1 MENSNETVNRTR
13 SSLKRSGSAGGRQT
27 PSNMEERKS
36 MSERNGRTD
45 EIRRWY
51 ASLLTNH
58 PWIAF
63 LTTFL
68 MVLLAGSTGF
78 VTKLGA
84 KPLPDFT
91 SPGKGFEA
99 RGTVISTRIL
109 AHNNLYREMPG
120 IVRLQT
126 SNYIPP
132 IQESKDSRPKESG
145 CSFGVSPYMSS
156 KTIYTTIDESE
167 SLLQAKSLREVC
179 ELEDEIVRKQPLFG
193 NECEK
198 ADGNVTDCCP
208 SISIGH
214 YIAKLNN
221 RTGCLA
227 IVDSDVENFKE
238 LIKRHNSRMEN
249 EKFTEMEKD
258 ILENVLTF
266 LVDKQFA
273 KNTKSEKLT
282 YTLVFSPVPTPS
294 RNLLKGMYENK
305 LQKIELLKKDKVKLV
320 AYDFQNLK
328 TVAYDS
334 QLIADI
340 WYIFLAVGLI
350 LCLMWGYSG
359 SLFISIMGFSSV
371 VFAIILSY
379 WLYTV
384 VFRLSFFPFL
394 NIMTTVF
401 VVGIGADDIFVY
413 VLAWRHARQ
422 KFSQQDRVNATLA
435 QCTEYALE
443 HATAAMFVTSFT
455 TATAF
460 YAGLSSSIT
469 ALQCFA
475 IFAGTSILT
484 NYFLMITWLPAV
496 IIAQERF
503 FARISCRKTSVKPLA
518 QEHPGTSALSPKE
531 LADHNNSNNQRKC
544 FAFNSSD
551 IRQAIKDCSDVVFQK
566 WIGQIVVK
574 LRYCWLAIFLTI
586 AMFGLLSLTYYPRL
600 SLPTTQQIPLFVEDH
615 SIERYD
621 SVIKSKL
628 KIEDLHAMRSIRFP
642 VVFVWGAVDIDN
654 GYFLN
659 PSNTGKTEWD
669 SSFSL
674 MDEESQERM
683 LQFCK
688 KIRTAPFYDK
698 ELNNQSWCFMEALT
712 DFIDSSKEC
721 ENKTVP
727 LKAAEF
733 MECTKAYVTKNK
745 NLPIKINSDGKI
757 EALVMT
763 FQSNRDYEMKFS
775 PVEKFWKEVKEWAE
789 KEIGNMPAGLKNGWV
804 ISSLY
809 FYDLQKSIADGTI
822 HTIIVSIAVSALVL
836 LITTR
841 NILITLYA
849 VIAITAIISVT
860 VGSLVMAGW
869 QLNVFESMMISVAI
883 GLSIDFTLHYGVAYF
898 SCEQSQ
904 SRKERVHYSLWHV
917 GSAVAMGTVTT
928 FLAGLVMM
936 PSVIHAYIQ
945 VGHFLMLIMSTSWV
959 YSTFFFLALC
969 AVLGPQGHFGDIIRC
984 WNSKNSQVS
993 PVKDAAPQESN
1004 TELRSIASASE
1015 LDACNEKGD
1024 DNKL

>member
-1 MENSNETVNRTR
+1 M
-13 SSLKRSGSAGGRQT
+13 
-27 PSNMEERKS
+27 
-36 MSERNGRTD
+36 
-45 EIRRWY
+45 
-51 ASLLTNH
+51 
-58 PWIAF
+58 
-63 LTTFL
+63 
-68 MVLLAGSTGF
+68 
-78 VTKLGA
+78 
-84 KPLPDFT
+84 
-91 SPGKGFEA
+91 
-99 RGTVISTRIL
+99 
-109 AHNNLYREMPG
+109 
-120 IVRLQT
+120 
-126 SNYIPP
+126 
-132 IQESKDSRPKESG
+132 QEPKDSEPKKPG
-145 CSFGVSPYMSS
+145 CSFGAPPYLSS
-156 KTIYTTIDESE
+156 KTIYTTIDGSE

-193 NECEK
+193 NECDK
-198 ADGNVTDCCP
+198 SGGNFTDCCP

-214 YIAKLNN
+214 YIAKLSN
-221 RTGCLA
+221 RTGCHA
-227 IVDSDVENFKE
+227 IVDNDVDNFKG
-238 LIKRHNSRMEN
+238 LIKRYVSAMKTET
-249 EKFTEMEKD
+249 FTELEKA
-258 ILENVLTF
+258 IIGNVLTF
-266 LVDKQFA
+266 LVDKQYA
-273 KNTKSEKLT
+273 KNPEKLT

-294 RNLLKGMYENK
+294 RNLLKGMYEKK

-340 WYIFLAVGLI
+340 WYIMLAVGLI

-422 KFSQQDRVNATLA
+422 KFSQQDKVNATLA

-469 ALQCFA
+469 ALQCFS

-503 FARISCRKTSVKPLA
+503 FARISCGKTPVKPLA

-531 LADHNNSNNQRKC
+531 LADHNNNNNRNHRNC
-544 FAFNSSD
+544 FPFNSSD
-551 IRQAIKDCSDVVFQK
+551 IRQMIKDCSDVVFQK

-574 LRYCWLAIFLTI
+574 LRYCWLAIFLII

-600 SLPTTQQIPLFVEDH
+600 SLPTTQQIPLFIEDH

-628 KIEDLHAMRSIRFP
+628 KIEDLQATRSIRFP
-642 VVFVWGAVDIDN
+642 VIFIWGAVDIDN

-674 MDEESQERM
+674 MDEKSQERM
-683 LQFCK
+683 LQFCEN
-688 KIRTAPFYDK
+688 IRKAPFYDS
-698 ELNNQSWCFMEALT
+698 ELNNQSWCFIEALK
-712 DFIDSSKEC
+712 DFIDSSDEC
-721 ENKTVP
+721 KSKTVP
-727 LKAAEF
+727 LKPADF
-733 MECTKAYVTKNK
+733 MECTKAYVAENK

-757 EALVMT
+757 EALVLT
-763 FQSNRDYEMKFS
+763 FQSNRNYEMKFS
-775 PVEKFWKEVKEWAE
+775 PVERFWNEVKVWTE
-789 KEIGNMPAGLKNGWV
+789 KEIGSMPVGLKNGWV

-928 FLAGLVMM
+928 FLAG
-936 PSVIHAYIQ
+936 
-945 VGHFLMLIMSTSWV
+945 
-959 YSTFFFLALC
+959 
-969 AVLGPQGHFGDIIRC
+969 
-984 WNSKNSQVS
+984 KNQMI
-993 PVKDAAPQESN
+993 EW
-1004 TELRSIASASE
+1004 TL
-1015 LDACNEKGD
+1015 
-1024 DNKL
+1024 